1 MMTQK
6 NMARVSRVIL
16 AGIALLGLSL
26 PGNAAVLLKYEMNQ
40 LTPEVQ
46 DPVQALEGGPLL
58 GGTGVGNFILPS
70 NLAYPTTPVWVIN
83 PAAGVLPLGSATAAL
98 AANCLVYFDV
108 RVGAEVALLNLQ
120 SLTMDL
126 ARGGAD
132 TNRGYGVFITTPT
145 TVDVPV
151 QPSTYITTQRYVWSP
166 QTIDLSGIP
175 SLQGLQPGDVV
186 RVKIPF
192 WTADPAQS
200 VEMDNLTLHGTV
212 QLVTNQTTIPT
223 LVITDVQRQNE
234 SVSLAWNS
242 QTGKV
247 YAVEYSRDL
256 VNWSSFPTNV
266 PASPGS
272 NTTLVLSTTYTN
284 PGAVVLLRY
293 EMGQLG
299 PQIQDPVKTTAGSD
313 LIPGGGLN
321 SFDVNFSPYDSSPA
335 LLLNFVNA
343 TTNLTAALAND
354 SRFTFSFVV
363 GTNVSDLD
371 LTSLSFNAARGGSST
386 PRGYGV
392 IVNTPTTTNQLIQS
406 ATEVNTVRPIWSPH
420 SINLSG
426 VTSLQNLTAG
436 QRVTVA
442 IPGYSPSAGSSLEFD
457 DLTLRGTVTPPPAP
471 DFVGA
476 DQLFFRVR
484 ELPPELPLV
493 EAATKP
499 TGVAW
504 NLYPTR
510 TLAQLPGFL
519 TNVNDGATSIYGG
532 LLTKQTNATGFFHP
546 RKIGDRWWLVDPLG
560 YLFLHKGVAVVST
573 INSPGAVAALATL
586 FTNSSNWAVA
596 TTTLLRQHGFNGAGA
611 WSDTSRIRQSP
622 GPLVYTIIKNFLATY
637 SSANTNPGYPP
648 VFDPA
653 FAPFCQTYA
662 QSFVSTK
669 DDPTLLGYFSD
680 NELNFP
686 SAMLATWLGL
696 APGNSSYDEAWRWLR
711 ERYGPGATAGQV
723 TTQDRLDFLGHVW
736 GRYYSVVNQAI
747 KQHDPNHLYLGS
759 RFFSSD
765 KDRPEIFRAI
775 GPHVDVISVNHY
787 SQWTPDIDRIRMWEQ
802 ESGKPVIITEY
813 YVKGEDSG
821 MPNNTGA
828 GWVVRTQADRG
839 KFYQNFTL
847 ALMESKVCV
856 GWHWFKYADND
867 PDSNPDPSN
876 IDSNK
881 GVVSNRYVPYD
892 ALLDAMLQLN
902 ERTYRLTEWFDG
914 TLTH

>member
-6 NMARVSRVIL
+6 NMTRVSRVIL
-16 AGIALLGLSL
+16 AIIALLGLSRQ
-26 PGNAAVLLKYEMNQ
+26 GNAAVLLKYEMNQ
-40 LTPEVQ
+40 STPDVQ
-46 DPVQALEGGPLL
+46 DPAQALEGGPLL

-70 NLAYPTTPVWVIN
+70 NLAYPTTPVCLLN
-83 PAAGVLPLGSATAAL
+83 PAAGVLPLGSAPAAL

-108 RVGAEVALLNLQ
+108 LVGAEVASLNLQ
-120 SLTMDL
+120 SLTVDL

-145 TVDVPV
+145 AVDVPV
-151 QPSTYITTQRYVWSP
+151 QLSTYIATQRYAWSS
-166 QTIDLSGIP
+166 QTIDLSGLT
-175 SLQGLQPGDVV
+175 SLQGLQAGDVV

-212 QLVTNQTTIPT
+212 QLATNQIAAPR
-223 LVITDVQRQNE
+223 LVITEVQRQNE
-234 SVSLAWNS
+234 SVSLTWNS
-242 QTGKV
+242 RTGSV
-247 YAVEYSRDL
+247 YAVEYSVDL
-256 VNWSSFPTNV
+256 LAWERFATNI
-266 PASPGS
+266 PAGPAGV
-272 NTTLVLSTTYTN
+272 TTANLSTED
-284 PGAVVLLRY
+284 PGMASDSILLQY
-293 EMGQLG
+293 QMGQLS
-299 PQIQDPVKTTAGSD
+299 PQIADPVVASGGNLTQGAGLSQ
-313 LIPGGGLN
+313 
-321 SFDVNFSPYDSSPA
+321 FDVNFAAYATSPA
-335 LLLNFVNA
+335 LLANFVA
-343 TTNLTAALAND
+343 TTPDVATALVNG
-354 SRFTFSFVV
+354 SLFTFDLTV
-363 GTNVSDLD
+363 GASVTNLD
-371 LTSLSFNAARGGSST
+371 LTSIGFNAARGGTST

-392 IVNTPTTTNQLIQS
+392 YVTTPTSTNQLVQS
-406 ATEVNTVRPIWSPH
+406 AAAVNTVRPNWEPH
-420 SINLSG
+420 FVNLAG
-426 VTSLQNLTAG
+426 IGSLQNLHAG
-436 QRVTVA
+436 QVVRFTL
-442 IPGYSPSAGSSLEFD
+442 PLFSPAPISSLELD
-457 DLTLRGTVTPPPAP
+457 DLTIRGNYAPRPVPAY
-471 DFVGA
+471 VGA
-476 DQLFFRVR
+476 DQVYLRVR
-484 ELPPELPLV
+484 ELEGEPILV
-493 EAATKP
+493 EAATSP
-499 TGVAW
+499 TGTW
-504 NLYPTR
+504 KLYPTR
-510 TLAQLPGFL
+510 TLDQLPGEIGS
-519 TNVNDGATSIYGG
+519 VIDGPTSSYGG
-532 LLTKQTNATGFFHP
+532 WRAFQTNATGFFHP
-546 RKIGDRWWLVDPLG
+546 RKIKDRWWLVDPQG
-560 YLFLHKGVAVVST
+560 FLFLHKGVAVVST
-573 INSPGAVAALATL
+573 VNSPDANAALIAK
-586 FTNSSNWAVA
+586 FGNANNWAVA
-596 TTTLLRQHGFNGAGA
+596 GTTLLRRSGFNGAGA
-611 WSDTSRIRQSP
+611 WSDTSRLRSVP
-622 GPLVYTIIKNFLATY
+622 GPLVYTIIKNFLSTY
-637 SSANTNPGYPP
+637 SSSNTNLGYPQ
-648 VFDPA
+648 VFDPT

-662 QSFVSTK
+662 QSFASTK
-669 DDPTLLGYFSD
+669 DDPALLGYFSD

-686 SAMLATWLGL
+686 STMLATWLGL
-696 APGNSSYDEAWRWLR
+696 APGNSSYEEAWRWLR

-787 SQWTPDIDRIRMWEQ
+787 SQWTPNIDRIRMWEQ

-914 TLTH
+914 TLTQ